1 MFCKNSI
8 KKIIRNFDNVK
19 MLVVGDFALD
29 EMIYGASHRISREAP
44 VLILRHEKTDN
55 LLGAASNAAN
65 NISKLN
71 DGKVSAIGVIGQD
84 YHGTILKDT
93 LEAENIDVSEL
104 ITDKTRATTTKTR
117 ISGASSQ
124 SVIQQVVRIDRETVE
139 PVSELVEQ
147 EIIGKIRRLLPH
159 YDGIILSDYGIGIM
173 TQNVID
179 ESINLAKQHGKV
191 VVVDAQKNLQRFKGA
206 TLMTPNQPDAEKTLG
221 YFIKDR
227 ETLLKAGKDLLEITN
242 SDKML
247 LTRGGDGM
255 MLFEKNGDALEIPA
269 FNRTEVFDVT
279 GAGDTVVAAV
289 TLGLCAGG
297 SAQEA
302 SVIGNLAA
310 SLVVRK
316 FGAATT
322 SPDELIA
329 NLEELELNNCRE
341 CTAKS

>member
-1 MFCKNSI
+1 
-8 KKIIRNFDNVK
+8 